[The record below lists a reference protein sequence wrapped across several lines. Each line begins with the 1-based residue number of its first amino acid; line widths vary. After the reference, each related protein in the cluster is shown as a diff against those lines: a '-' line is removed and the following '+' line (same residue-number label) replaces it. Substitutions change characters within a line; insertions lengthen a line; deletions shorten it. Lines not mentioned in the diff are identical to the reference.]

1 MKAYHHSIQE
11 SVRLREVLIILSK
24 YGLADL
30 FKEVKIDWVRK
41 YTKSRRKELPN
52 QFTKHQLIRMAL
64 SELGTTFIKLG
75 QLLSTRSDL
84 VGIELAEELSKLQ
97 SSTPADPFEY
107 VEATI
112 LNEFQVSSL
121 QDVFAEFNVEP
132 MASASI
138 AQVHRASLRTGEQIV
153 VKVMHE
159 GIIEKVKSDL
169 EIIAQLA
176 NMAEQFV
183 SPLKIY
189 QPVATVRELKNTMLN
204 ELDFRKELS
213 NMQVLADNFANN
225 PGIHIPV
232 PVVELSGRKI
242 LSMEFVK
249 GTPLGS
255 LAQPAWPK
263 ERLSH
268 LAEVGA
274 HAYLEMIFRDNFY
287 HADPHPGNL
296 LMLEDGSLCILD
308 FGMMGRVDQQL
319 NESLEELMIA
329 ISQNDIELIRTV
341 VIELGR
347 VPPGVNYEVL
357 TTQIDDFVESYLQ
370 LPLEEVSMGQA
381 LKDMISI
388 IHEHHII
395 LPAKTFNLLRVVMM
409 LEGTGK
415 ALNPKFSISSILQKY
430 QYKIIR
436 HKFSQGRIGKKLTR
450 SMRDWDHIF
459 SESPRLISNILNRA
473 QKEDFEVRLEH
484 RNLEKSVNR
493 LVMGILTAALFLGSS
508 LLLATQVPPLFRGLS
523 LAGLAG
529 MILAFLL
536 GLKLVKDI
544 YS

>member
-1 MKAYHHSIQE
+1 M
-11 SVRLREVLIILSK
+11 IILSK

-41 YTKSRRKELPN
+41 CIKSRRKELPN

-84 VGIELAEELSKLQ
+84 VGVELAEELSKLQ

-176 NMAEQFV
+176 NMAEQFI

-189 QPVATVRELKNTMLN
+189 QPVATVRELKNTILN

-249 GTPLGS
+249 
-255 LAQPAWPK
+255 
-263 ERLSH
+263 
-268 LAEVGA
+268 
-274 HAYLEMIFRDNFY
+274 
-287 HADPHPGNL
+287 
-296 LMLEDGSLCILD
+296 
-308 FGMMGRVDQQL
+308 
-319 NESLEELMIA
+319 
-329 ISQNDIELIRTV
+329 
-341 VIELGR
+341 
-347 VPPGVNYEVL
+347 
-357 TTQIDDFVESYLQ
+357 
-370 LPLEEVSMGQA
+370 
-381 LKDMISI
+381 
-388 IHEHHII
+388 
-395 LPAKTFNLLRVVMM
+395 
-409 LEGTGK
+409 
-415 ALNPKFSISSILQKY
+415 
-430 QYKIIR
+430 
-436 HKFSQGRIGKKLTR
+436 
-450 SMRDWDHIF
+450 
-459 SESPRLISNILNRA
+459 
-473 QKEDFEVRLEH
+473 
-484 RNLEKSVNR
+484 
-493 LVMGILTAALFLGSS
+493 
-508 LLLATQVPPLFRGLS
+508 
-523 LAGLAG
+523 
-529 MILAFLL
+529 
-536 GLKLVKDI
+536 
-544 YS
+544 